1 MYYELPD
8 VDVWNIWIKLRELVN
23 LSGKAERD
31 WSERSSDFPV
41 RRYIGL
47 QFMAQGS
54 VCLF

>member
-23 LSGKAERD
+23 LAGKAERD